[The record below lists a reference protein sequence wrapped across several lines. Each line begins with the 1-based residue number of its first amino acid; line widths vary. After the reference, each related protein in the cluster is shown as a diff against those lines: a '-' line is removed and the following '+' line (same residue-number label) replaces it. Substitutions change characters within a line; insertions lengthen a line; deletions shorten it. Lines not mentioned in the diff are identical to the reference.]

1 MKTIQF
7 TLIALTLSAVLFL
20 CGRVHQNISFADS
33 DQTNFVASKQNISKL
48 SNRVDFENDLM
59 PVFTKFGC
67 NAGAC
72 HGAAAGRGEFKLS
85 LFGGNLQADYKAIV
99 RQLAGR
105 RINLMHPEQSLVI
118 LKPTAQTSH
127 GGGQVLNEDGEG
139 AQLLRNWIQQGAH
152 YETLR
157 QLERIE
163 ISPQK
168 QVITNLESPIQLQA
182 KAHFSNSTTKDVT
195 RWTVFTPED
204 TSAVEID
211 AATAVAKVNRR
222 GRHIILARYLT
233 EVVPIE
239 FIAPLNEAPVQQYI
253 HEYIHENGE
262 THTPSKS
269 AINNIDEEILKL
281 LATLRLPISIPA
293 DDTTFLRRVTLDLTG
308 RLPVPDTVATF
319 LTDPD
324 PKKRETLVDT
334 LLQSDE
340 FNEYWTLQLAKLLRI
355 RSKGE
360 DSQGA
365 FVYHQWLAQQIQ
377 GGVGYDQMARSVI
390 LATGDSHEVGPA
402 NFYRTVN
409 GPREQAEFMSELFM
423 GTRLRCANCH
433 NHPLDKWTQDDYH
446 GLAAIFAKIEGDQIV
461 KVKPSGE
468 VIHPA
473 TREKAVPRIPGDR
486 FLPTDAADG
495 RVELVDWLTGS
506 DNPYFAKAIVNRLW
520 RAMMGRGLVEPVDD
534 FRSTNPATHPELLTT
549 LADDFV
555 AHGYDLRRTLRRI
568 ALSAA
573 YARSA
578 NTLPQ
583 NTTDDRFYS
592 HALPKPLAPEVLA
605 DAISDVL
612 GVPDTYGNE
621 PEGTRAVSL
630 SDPNTESDALDILG
644 RCGRET
650 SCETSTAAIGGLQRK
665 LHLFNGDL
673 LNARIGV
680 PDSRL
685 DRLMSIGRSPMEIV
699 NEFYLAALSR
709 HPTDTEQ
716 QFWKQHI
723 DVKTSAN
730 SQRAILEDMVWSLL
744 TCNEFVTNH

>member
-1 MKTIQF
+1 MKIQF
-7 TLIALTLSAVLFL
+7 TLIALTLSAVLLL
-20 CGRVHQNISFADS
+20 CGHVHQNTSFANNEQANFVTS
-33 DQTNFVASKQNISKL
+33 DQNVSES
-48 SNRVDFENDLM
+48 SDHVDFENDLM

-72 HGAAAGRGEFKLS
+72 HGAAAGRGDFKLS
-85 LFGGNLQADYKAIV
+85 LFGGNPRADYEAIV

-105 RINLMHPEQSLVI
+105 RINLMHPEESLVV
-118 LKPTAQTSH
+118 LKPTAQISH
-127 GGGQVLNEDGEG
+127 GGRQVLNENGEG
-139 AQLLRNWIQQGAH
+139 ARLLRNWVQQGAQ

-157 QLERIE
+157 HLERVE

-168 QVITNLESPIQLQA
+168 HVITNLESPIQLQA
-182 KAHFSNSTTKDVT
+182 KAHFSNSTTEDVT

-204 TSAVEID
+204 TSAIEID
-211 AATAVAKVNRR
+211 ASTAAAKLHRR

-239 FIAPLNEAPVQQYI
+239 FIAPLNEASVQYV
-253 HEYIHENGE
+253 HENSE

-334 LLQSDE
+334 LLQSAE

-355 RSKGE
+355 GAQERNT
-360 DSQGA
+360 QGA
-365 FVYHQWLAQQIQ
+365 FVYHQWLSEQIRE
-377 GGVGYDQMARSVI
+377 GVGYDQVARSVI

-486 FLPTDAADG
+486 FLPADVADG
-495 RVELVDWLTGS
+495 RVELADWLTGS

-568 ALSAA
+568 ALSAT

-583 NTTDDRFYS
+583 NATDDRFYS
-592 HALPKPLAPEVLA
+592 HALQKPLEPEVLA

-612 GVPDTYGNE
+612 GVPDIYGNE

-630 SDPNTESDALDILG
+630 FDPNTESDALDILG

-650 SCETSTAAIGGLQRK
+650 SCENSTAAIDGLQRK

-699 NEFYLAALSR
+699 NEFYLAALGR

>member
-1 MKTIQF
+1 MKAIQF
-7 TLIALTLSAVLFL
+7 TLIALTLSAVLLL
-20 CGRVHQNISFADS
+20 CGHVHQNTSFANNEQANFVTS
-33 DQTNFVASKQNISKL
+33 DQNVSES
-48 SNRVDFENDLM
+48 SDHVDFENDLM

-72 HGAAAGRGEFKLS
+72 HGAAAGRGDFKLS
-85 LFGGNLQADYKAIV
+85 LFGGNPRADYEAIV

-105 RINLMHPEQSLVI
+105 RINLMHPEESLVV
-118 LKPTAQTSH
+118 LKPTAQISH
-127 GGGQVLNEDGEG
+127 GGRQVLNENGEG
-139 AQLLRNWIQQGAH
+139 ARLLRNWVQQGAQ

-157 QLERIE
+157 HLERVE

-168 QVITNLESPIQLQA
+168 HVITNLESPIQLQA
-182 KAHFSNSTTKDVT
+182 KAHFSNSTTEDVT

-204 TSAVEID
+204 TSAIEID
-211 AATAVAKVNRR
+211 ASTAAAKLHRR

-239 FIAPLNEAPVQQYI
+239 FIAPLNEAPVQQ
-253 HEYIHENGE
+253 YIHENGE

-293 DDTTFLRRVTLDLTG
+293 DDTTFLRSVTLDLTG

-334 LLQSDE
+334 LLQSAE

-355 RSKGE
+355 GAQERNT
-360 DSQGA
+360 QGA
-365 FVYHQWLAQQIQ
+365 FVYHQWLSEQIRE
-377 GGVGYDQMARSVI
+377 GVGYDQVARSVI
-390 LATGDSHEVGPA
+390 LATGDSHEIGPA

-486 FLPTDAADG
+486 FLPADVADG
-495 RVELVDWLTGS
+495 RVELADWLTGS

-630 SDPNTESDALDILG
+630 FDPNTESDALDILG

>member
-85 LFGGNLQADYKAIV
+85 LFGGNPQADYEAIV
-99 RQLAGR
+99 RQFAGR
-105 RINLMHPEQSLVI
+105 RINLMHPEESLVI
-118 LKPTAQTSH
+118 LKPTAQISH
-127 GGGQVLNEDGEG
+127 GGRQVLDENGEG
-139 AQLLRNWIQQGAH
+139 AQLLRYWIQQGAR
-152 YETLR
+152 YKTLR
-157 QLERIE
+157 RLERVE
-163 ISPQK
+163 ISPK
-168 QVITNLESPIQLQA
+168 KHVIANLEMPIQLKA
-182 KAHFSNSTTKDVT
+182 KAYFSNSTTADVT

-204 TSAVEID
+204 TSAIEID
-211 AATAVAKVNRR
+211 AATARAKVNRR

-239 FIAPLNEAPVQQYI
+239 FISPLNDHALQGIPVNSATQTSPKSVDTSI
-253 HEYIHENGE
+253 DGE
-262 THTPSKS
+262 
-269 AINNIDEEILKL
+269 IFKL
-281 LATLRLPISIPA
+281 VSTLRLPVSPAA
-293 DDTTFLRRVTLDLTG
+293 DDATFLRRVTLDLTG
-308 RLPVPDTVATF
+308 RIPTPDAVTAF
-319 LTDPD
+319 FADSNA
-324 PKKRETLVDT
+324 KKQEPLVDT
-334 LLQSDE
+334 LLASDE

-355 RSKGE
+355 RSKDE

-390 LATGDSHEVGPA
+390 LATGDSHEIGPA

-423 GTRLRCANCH
+423 GARLRCANCH

-446 GLAAIFAKIEGDQIV
+446 GLAAIFAKIEDDQIV

-486 FLPTDAADG
+486 FLPADVADG
-495 RVELVDWLTGS
+495 RVELADWLTGS

-520 RAMMGRGLVEPVDD
+520 KAMMGRGLVEPVDD
-534 FRSTNPATHPELLTT
+534 FRSTNPATHPELLTE

-568 ALSAA
+568 ALSAT

-583 NTTDDRFYS
+583 NATDDRFYS
-592 HALPKPLAPEVLA
+592 HALQKPLEPEVLA

-612 GVPDTYGNE
+612 GVPDTYGSE
-621 PEGTRAVSL
+621 PEGTRAVVL
-630 SDPNTESDALDILG
+630 FDPNTESDALDILG
-644 RCGRET
+644 RCGREI
-650 SCETSTAAIGGLQRK
+650 SCETSIGVTGGLQRK

-673 LNARIGV
+673 LNARISV

-685 DRLMSIGRSPMEIV
+685 DRLMSDGKSPMEIV
-699 NEFYLAALSR
+699 NVFYLAALSR

-730 SQRAILEDMVWSLL
+730 SQRAILEDLVWSLL
-744 TCNEFVTNH
+744 TCHEFMTNR

>member
-1 MKTIQF
+1 MKAIQF

-20 CGRVHQNISFADS
+20 CGRVHQNTSFADS

-72 HGAAAGRGEFKLS
+72 HGAAAGRGDFKLS
-85 LFGGNLQADYKAIV
+85 LFGGNPRADYEAIV

-105 RINLMHPEQSLVI
+105 RINLMHPEESLVV
-118 LKPTAQTSH
+118 LKPTAQISH
-127 GGGQVLNEDGEG
+127 GGRQVLNENGEG
-139 AQLLRNWIQQGAH
+139 ARLLRNWVQQGAQ

-157 QLERIE
+157 HLERVE

-168 QVITNLESPIQLQA
+168 HVITNLESPIQLQA
-182 KAHFSNSTTKDVT
+182 KAHFSNSTTEDVT

-204 TSAVEID
+204 TSAIEID
-211 AATAVAKVNRR
+211 ASTAAAKLHRR

-239 FIAPLNEAPVQQYI
+239 FIAPLNEAPVQQ
-253 HEYIHENGE
+253 YIHENGE

-293 DDTTFLRRVTLDLTG
+293 DDTTFLRSVTLDLTG

-334 LLQSDE
+334 LLQSAE

-355 RSKGE
+355 GAQERNT
-360 DSQGA
+360 QGA
-365 FVYHQWLAQQIQ
+365 FVYHQWLSEQIRE
-377 GGVGYDQMARSVI
+377 GVGYDQVARSVI
-390 LATGDSHEVGPA
+390 LATGDSHEIGPA

-486 FLPTDAADG
+486 FLPADVADG
-495 RVELVDWLTGS
+495 RVELADWLTGS

-630 SDPNTESDALDILG
+630 FDPNTESDALDILG

>member
-1 MKTIQF
+1 MKAIQF
-7 TLIALTLSAVLFL
+7 TLITLILSAVLFL
-20 CGRVHQNISFADS
+20 YGRVHQNVSFANN
-33 DQTNFVASKQNISKL
+33 DQTNFAASKS
-48 SNRVDFENDLM
+48 SDRVDFENDLI
-59 PVFTKFGC
+59 PIFTKFGC

-72 HGAAAGRGEFKLS
+72 HGAAAGRGEFNLS
-85 LFGGNLQADYKAIV
+85 LFGGNPQADYKAIV

-105 RINLMHPEQSLVI
+105 RINLMRPEESLII
-118 LKPTAQTSH
+118 LKPTAQTKH
-127 GGGQVLNEDGEG
+127 GGGQVLDENGEG
-139 AQLLRNWIQQGAH
+139 ARLLHNWIRQGAT

-157 QLERIE
+157 HLERVE

-168 QVITNLESPIQLQA
+168 HVISNLESPVQLHA
-182 KAHFSNSTTKDVT
+182 TAHFSDRTRENVT

-204 TSAVEID
+204 TSAIEID
-211 AATAVAKVNRR
+211 TATALAKVRRR

-239 FIAPLNEAPVQQYI
+239 FITPLNEVPIQNAYKNNP
-253 HEYIHENGE
+253 
-262 THTPSKS
+262 THTSPESVNTS
-269 AINNIDEEILKL
+269 IDDEILKL
-281 LATLRLPISIPA
+281 LSTLRLPVSPTV
-293 DDTTFLRRVTLDLTG
+293 DDATFLRRVTLDLTG
-308 RLPVPDTVATF
+308 HLPTPEMVTAF
-319 LTDPD
+319 LGDSNTN
-324 PKKRETLVDT
+324 KRETLVDT
-334 LLQSDE
+334 LLGSDE

-355 RSKGE
+355 GARE
-360 DSQGA
+360 RNTEGA
-365 FVYHQWLAQQIQ
+365 FVYHQWLSQQVRD
-377 GGVGYDQMARSVI
+377 GVGYNQIARSVI

-423 GTRLRCANCH
+423 GARLRCANCH

-446 GLAAIFAKIEGDQIV
+446 GLAAIFAKIESDQIV

-486 FLPTDAADG
+486 FLSADVPDG
-495 RVELVDWLTGS
+495 RVELVDWLTGQ

-520 RAMMGRGLVEPVDD
+520 KAMMGRGLVEPVDD
-534 FRSTNPATHPELLTT
+534 FRSTNPATHPELLTE

-555 AHGYDLRRTLRRI
+555 VHGYDLRWTLRRI
-568 ALSAA
+568 ALSES

-578 NTLPQ
+578 DTLPQ
-583 NTTDDRFYS
+583 NATDDRFYS
-592 HALPKPLAPEVLA
+592 HALQKPLEPEVLA

-612 GVPDTYGNE
+612 GIPDTYGNE

-630 SDPNTESDALDILG
+630 FNPNTESEALDILG

-650 SCETSTAAIGGLQRK
+650 SCESAAEVTDGLQRK

-680 PDSRL
+680 PGSRL
-685 DRLMSIGRSPMEIV
+685 DKLMSEEKSPMEILD
-699 NEFYLAALSR
+699 EFYLAALSR
-709 HPTDTEQ
+709 HLTETEQ
-716 QFWKQHI
+716 QFWEQHI
-723 DVKTSAN
+723 DVNSSAN

-744 TCNEFVTNH
+744 TCNEFVANH

>member
-1 MKTIQF
+1 MKIIRLA
-7 TLIALTLSAVLFL
+7 LIVLMLSTVLLL
-20 CGRVHQNISFADS
+20 CGHVHQNVSFANN
-33 DQTNFVASKQNISKL
+33 DQTNFASD
-48 SNRVDFENDLM
+48 RVDFENDLI
-59 PVFTKFGC
+59 PIFTKFGC

-72 HGAAAGRGEFKLS
+72 HGAAAGRGEFNLS
-85 LFGGNLQADYKAIV
+85 LFGGNPQADYKAIV
-99 RQLAGR
+99 RQFAGR
-105 RINLMHPEQSLVI
+105 RVNLMYPEESLII
-118 LKPTAQTSH
+118 LKPTAQTKH
-127 GGGQVLNEDGEG
+127 GGGQVLDEDGEG
-139 AQLLRNWIQQGAH
+139 AKLLLTWVQQGAT

-157 QLERIE
+157 HLERVE

-168 QVITNLESPIQLQA
+168 QVISNLENPVQLHA
-182 KAHFSNSTTKDVT
+182 TAHFSDGTKEDVT

-204 TSAVEID
+204 TSSIEID
-211 AATAVAKVNRR
+211 TATAVAKVRRR

-239 FIAPLNEAPVQQYI
+239 FITPLNEVSIQQNVY
-253 HEYIHENGE
+253 ENNA
-262 THTPSKS
+262 THTSPESVDT
-269 AINNIDEEILKL
+269 IIDDEILKL
-281 LATLRLPISIPA
+281 LSTLRLPVSPTV
-293 DDTTFLRRVTLDLTG
+293 DDATFLRRVTLDLTG
-308 RLPVPDTVATF
+308 HLPTPEMVTVFLGEPDTN
-319 LTDPD
+319 
-324 PKKRETLVDT
+324 KRETLVDT

-355 RSKGE
+355 GAQEKNTE
-360 DSQGA
+360 GA
-365 FVYHQWLAQQIQ
+365 FVYHQWLSEQIRD
-377 GGVGYDQMARSVI
+377 GIGYNQIARSVI

-423 GTRLRCANCH
+423 GARLRCANCH

-446 GLAAIFAKIEGDQIV
+446 GLAAIFAKIDSEQIV

-473 TREKAVPRIPGDR
+473 TREKAIARIPGAR
-486 FLPTDAADG
+486 FLSTNIVDG
-495 RVELVDWLTGS
+495 RIELMDWLTGQ

-520 RAMMGRGLVEPVDD
+520 KTMMGRGLVEPVDD
-534 FRSTNPATHPELLTT
+534 FRSTNPATHPELLTE

-555 AHGYDLRRTLRRI
+555 THGYDLRRTLKRI
-568 ALSAA
+568 ALSEA
-573 YARSA
+573 YSRSSDA
-578 NTLPQ
+578 LPR
-583 NTTDDRFYS
+583 NKTDDPFYS
-592 HALPKPLAPEVLA
+592 HALQKPLEPEVLA

-612 GVPDTYGNE
+612 DVPDIYGDE

-630 SDPNTESDALDILG
+630 FNPNTESEALDILG

-650 SCETSTAAIGGLQRK
+650 SCESATEVTDGLQRK
-665 LHLFNGDL
+665 LHLFNGAL

-685 DRLMSIGRSPMEIV
+685 DKLMSAGKSPMEIL

-709 HPTDTEQ
+709 HPTEAEQ
-716 QFWKQHI
+716 QFWEQHI
-723 DVKTSAN
+723 DVSASAN
-730 SQRAILEDMVWSLL
+730 SQRAVLEDMVWSLL

>member
-1 MKTIQF
+1 MKAIQF

-33 DQTNFVASKQNISKL
+33 DQTNFAALKQNISKL

-85 LFGGNLQADYKAIV
+85 LFGGNPQSDYKAIV

-105 RINLMHPEQSLVI
+105 RINLMHPEESLVI
-118 LKPTAQTSH
+118 LKPTAQISH
-127 GGGQVLNEDGEG
+127 GGRQVLNEDGEG
-139 AQLLRNWIQQGAH
+139 AQLIRSWIQQGAR
-152 YETLR
+152 YET
-157 QLERIE
+157 QHHLERVE
-163 ISPQK
+163 ISPQRH
-168 QVITNLESPIQLQA
+168 VITNLESPIQLQA
-182 KAHFSNSTTKDVT
+182 KAHFSNSTTEDVT

-204 TSAVEID
+204 TSAIEID
-211 AATAVAKVNRR
+211 ASTAVAKVNRR

-239 FIAPLNEAPVQQYI
+239 FIAPLNEVPIQ
-253 HEYIHENGE
+253 NTDDNNKGE
-262 THTPSKS
+262 ARTSPESVDT
-269 AINNIDEEILKL
+269 EILKL
-281 LATLRLPISIPA
+281 LSTLRLPVSPAA
-293 DDTTFLRRVTLDLTG
+293 DDATFLRRVTLDLTG
-308 RLPVPDTVATF
+308 RIPTPDVATAF
-319 LTDPD
+319 LSDSDTN
-324 PKKRETLVDT
+324 KRETLVDT

-355 RSKGE
+355 GAQERNT
-360 DSQGA
+360 QGA
-365 FVYHQWLAQQIQ
+365 FVYHQWLSEQIRE
-377 GGVGYDQMARSVI
+377 GVGYDQVARSVI

-423 GTRLRCANCH
+423 GARLRCANCH

-486 FLPTDAADG
+486 FLPADTADG
-495 RVELVDWLTGS
+495 QVALVDWLTGS

-520 RAMMGRGLVEPVDD
+520 KAMMGRGLVEPVDD
-534 FRSTNPATHPELLTT
+534 FRSTNPATHPELLTE
-549 LADDFV
+549 LASDFV

-568 ALSAA
+568 ALSDA

-578 NTLPQ
+578 NVLPQ
-583 NTTDDRFYS
+583 NATDDRFYS
-592 HALPKPLAPEVLA
+592 HALQKPLEPEVLA

-612 GVPDTYGNE
+612 GVSDTYGSE

-630 SDPNTESDALDILG
+630 FNPNTESDALDILG

-665 LHLFNGDL
+665 LHLFNGNL
-673 LNARIGV
+673 LNARISVSG
-680 PDSRL
+680 SRL
-685 DRLMSIGRSPMEIV
+685 AGLVLAGKSPMAIV
-699 NEFYLAALSR
+699 DEFYLAALSR
-709 HPTDTEQ
+709 YPTDDER
-716 QFWKQHI
+716 QFWQQKLV
-723 DVKTSAN
+723 DKETTPNA
-730 SQRAILEDMVWSLL
+730 QRALLEDFVWSLM
-744 TCNEFVTNH
+744 TCHEFQTNH